1 MILIRSFPESFAWK
15 LKLAPLPRPNREGGF
30 HQMSLPITKNV
41 TFEKVLV
48 LANVLTFCNGSPI
61 SSRVVTLRHDISEL
75 RWSYTTNLGSKLSR
89 NIILFI
95 CNQPEASRRPTER
108 EIPNV
113 LKICTRVEFQCTSEA
128 EFIDTALKYNTFIL
142 SWPPVK
148 SELTTLKT
156 HWDRV
161 FWS

>member
-1 MILIRSFPESFAWK
+1 MCREVHEFVVVFTQNIEILI
-15 LKLAPLPRPNREGGF
+15 
-30 HQMSLPITKNV
+30 QNV
-41 TFEKVLV
+41 LVWVQNVLV

-89 NIILFI
+89 KIISFI

-113 LKICTRVEFQCTSEA
+113 LKIGTRVEFHCT
-128 EFIDTALKYNTFIL
+128 EFIDTALKSNVDFSCQLQIHR
-142 SWPPVK
+142 SPP
-148 SELTTLKT
+148 L
-156 HWDRV
+156 RNR
-161 FWS
+161 FG

>member
-1 MILIRSFPESFAWK
+1 MILIRSFPESFSWK

-89 NIILFI
+89 KIISFI

-113 LKICTRVEFQCTSEA
+113 LKICPEWN
-128 EFIDTALKYNTFIL
+128 FIAPSSLIQLYSCSPNPL
-142 SWPPVK
+142 SPPVPGPRAAP
-148 SELTTLKT
+148 SLDCYGTC
-156 HWDRV
+156 R
-161 FWS
+161 